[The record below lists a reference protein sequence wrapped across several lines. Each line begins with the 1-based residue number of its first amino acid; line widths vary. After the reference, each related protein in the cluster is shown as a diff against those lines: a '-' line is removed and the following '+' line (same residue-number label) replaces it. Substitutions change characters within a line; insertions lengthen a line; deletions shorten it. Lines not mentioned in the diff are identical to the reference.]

1 MKTERLII
9 GALGMIT
16 ATIVASLGLTVAWY
30 ASGNILGVDTIE
42 ITFRGDKPIT
52 AGFDKDD
59 VDNFKD
65 TIAFND
71 EVNDK
76 EYYPVSSMFS
86 DDWLDIEASNPVFR
100 GSYQSVNHDDV
111 KSYTRSISMSDE
123 NGYFSKE
130 IYLYCDSNVIIT
142 LDGEGTSFFPDSNAN
157 SNLANE
163 LTDDEDERK
172 IIKQDLD
179 NVVNSLRLSVLL
191 PEGNDKEEY
200 AYYLIDPKKEED
212 TYLCGSLNLNEGVSE
227 YYHTYYKNS
236 EEFETFF
243 GEYNDESLLVY
254 NPPQSSDSELVG
266 RLSEFNSK
274 HRKGVRTVNLEE
286 SIENGFIPKKE
297 NSLTLAQADITTDE
311 GKDTG
316 IRIPLKAYEPKK
328 IVLSMYLEG
337 WDRDNIGYVQK
348 GQFYADIKFQIGE
361 DNYL

>member
-1 MKTERLII
+1 MRKERLII
-9 GALGMIT
+9 ASLGMIT
-16 ATIVASLGLTVAWY
+16 ATIVASISMTVAWY
-30 ASGNILGVDTIE
+30 ASGNILGVNQIE
-42 ITFRGDKPIT
+42 ITFRGEKNIL
-52 AGFDKDD
+52 AGFDPDD
-59 VDNFKD
+59 VENFKD
-65 TIAFND
+65 TIVFND
-71 EVNDK
+71 EVDDK
-76 EYYPVSSMFS
+76 IYYPVSSMFS
-86 DDWLDIEASNPVFR
+86 DEWLSAQKSQPVFR
-100 GSYQSVNHDDV
+100 TGYTSVTHEDKN
-111 KSYTRSISMSDE
+111 SYTKSTTVELED
-123 NGYFSKE
+123 GYFSKE

-200 AYYLIDPKKEED
+200 AYYIIDPKKEED
-212 TYLCGSLNLNEGVSE
+212 TYLCGNLNLNEGVSE

-254 NPPQSSDSELVG
+254 NPPQSSDSELTG

-337 WDRDNIGYVQK
+337 WDRDNIGYVQR

-361 DNYL
+361 DN